1 MLRPTILIA
10 IASLAG
16 VLVARPAL
24 AQDTTVHHG
33 GVNGA
38 ARSVSNASKSAGR
51 AIKKGVKSAGS
62 SVHHVLKT
70 AGRGTK
76 AGVDRAI
83 GDTIHDP
90 NHKPGGLNKVAREA
104 SESVKHVGRTAKSAI
119 HHGAND
125 THKGLQKAGN
135 DVKKTVADS
144 SHH

>member
-1 MLRPTILIA
+1 MLRPSALIA
-10 IASLAG
+10 IATLAG
-16 VLVARPAL
+16 ALIARPVF
-24 AQDTTVHHG
+24 AQDTVHHG

-38 ARSVSNASKSAGR
+38 ARDVSKASKETGR
-51 AIKKGVKSAGS
+51 TLKAGVKSAGS

-76 AGVDRAI
+76 SALSRAV

-90 NHKPGGLNKVAREA
+90 NHKPGGLNKVARDA
-104 SESVKHVGRTAKSAI
+104 SESIKHVGRSAKAGVHES
-119 HHGAND
+119 AND

-135 DVKKTVADS
+135 DVKKAAGDT